1 MLFEKYSELSKDIF
15 RDIQCMSMNIS
26 TSIATELQGMIDTT
40 VSNYLANSLPEET
53 ILNMDPSKLAN
64 PHMAGFIQIGADQLR
79 RRKIEG
85 KRREKR
91 RERRR
96 AKRDRQ
102 PPASSTS
109 EKNPSSLSSEDMS
122 MSIRTKATSTSTGA

>member
-1 MLFEKYSELSKDIF
+1 MLFEKHPELGKDVF

-26 TSIATELQGMIDTT
+26 TSIATELQEIIDFT
-40 VSNYLANSLPEET
+40 VSSYLANSLPEES
-53 ILNMDPSKLAN
+53 ILNMDSSKLAN
-64 PHMAGFIQIGADQLR
+64 PHMADIIQVRADQLR

-91 RERRR
+91 KERRR

-109 EKNPSSLSSEDMS
+109 EKDSSSLSSEAIS